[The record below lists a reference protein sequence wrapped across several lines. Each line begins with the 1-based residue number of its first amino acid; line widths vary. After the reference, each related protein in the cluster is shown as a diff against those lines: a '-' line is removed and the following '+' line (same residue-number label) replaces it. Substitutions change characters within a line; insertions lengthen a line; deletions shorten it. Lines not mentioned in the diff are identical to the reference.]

1 MNPVF
6 PPRYKFK
13 VHTEDQREA
22 LIFLCN
28 LFEPMGPTDM
38 YFLSVDLRLRII
50 DKKISRVEK
59 YSIKLE
65 AHEADIFK
73 RMLLVGL
80 NLENLSPWN
89 ERFYQVKFEE
99 IIQQQQA
106 YFMEIGIL

>member
-13 VHTEDQREA
+13 IHNADQREA
-22 LIFLCN
+22 IMLLCKQFDP
-28 LFEPMGPTDM
+28 LGPTDM
-38 YFLSVDLRLRII
+38 YFLAVELLLKII

-59 YSIKLE
+59 YSIKLQ

-80 NLENLSPWN
+80 NIDNLSPWN

-99 IIQQQQA
+99 IVNQQQD
-106 YFMEIGIL
+106 YFREIGVL